1 MPNAVPVAD
10 ASSGK
15 TPKYHIQLMAGGT
28 ACLCMLL
35 IIGAILVGVVNGTLT
50 ASMLGDYKTGAG
62 LVGVLYIL
70 YKVIVRVLV

>member
-1 MPNAVPVAD
+1 
-10 ASSGK
+10 
-15 TPKYHIQLMAGGT
+15 MAGGT

-62 LVGVLYIL
+62 LVGGLYIL